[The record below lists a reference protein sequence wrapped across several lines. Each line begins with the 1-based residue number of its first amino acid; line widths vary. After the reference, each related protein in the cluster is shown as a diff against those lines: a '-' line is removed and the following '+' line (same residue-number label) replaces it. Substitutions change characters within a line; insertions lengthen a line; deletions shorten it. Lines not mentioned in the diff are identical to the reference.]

1 MTASHARTPSSNN
14 TAGKG
19 SRGQMFMRMLSR
31 ATLVRRGRSLTAL
44 FAVLVASA
52 VTTATLNLYTDVQA
66 KLHKEFRSY
75 GANVV
80 ITANDG
86 ASLPTDALARVD
98 SLLAGRGTAAPFAFA
113 VARTSDGSPIV
124 VAGTEM
130 ERVRKL
136 NSWWLV
142 SAWPSA
148 PGAALLGER
157 AAKAVSQDR
166 KPFTLSFNNKQITL
180 TPAGTLRTGAQEDS
194 RIYLPLDEFS
204 RWTGLAPSTVEV
216 AVTGSPE
223 AVNAAIGQFKS
234 VLPQAKVE
242 PVRQIVEAE
251 GRVLGKTRMALFATT
266 ALIVLTAALCM
277 LATLTA
283 SVLDRRKDFAVMKA
297 LGASQRTINALFAAE
312 AASIGALGAIGG
324 FVIGIGIAAWIGHAN
339 FNAAISPR
347 FSILPVVLVGSVLV
361 ALFSAMLPM
370 SLLRRVQP
378 ASILRGE

>member
-1 MTASHARTPSSNN
+1 MTASPARTPVQS
-14 TAGKG
+14 ARDG
-19 SRGQMFMRMLSR
+19 SRTQMFVRMLSR
-31 ATLVRRGRSLTAL
+31 ATLVRRGRSLTAI
-44 FAVLVASA
+44 FAVIVASA

-80 ITANDG
+80 VAPKVG
-86 ASLPTDALARVD
+86 ESLPSDALARID
-98 SLLAGRGTAAPFAFA
+98 SVLAGRGIAAPFAFA
-113 VARTSDGSPIV
+113 VARTTDGSPIV
-124 VAGTEM
+124 VAGTDM

-142 SAWPSA
+142 SAWPNG
-148 PGAALLGER
+148 PGTALIGER
-157 AAKAVSQDR
+157 AAKVVSPAG
-166 KPFTLSFNNKQITL
+166 KPFTLSFHDKHIQLI
-180 TPAGTLRTGAQEDS
+180 PAGTLRTGAQEDS
-194 RIYLPLDEFS
+194 RIYLPMDEFV
-204 RWTGLAPSTVEV
+204 RWTGLEPSTIEI
-216 AVTGSPE
+216 AITGSPD
-223 AVNAAIGQFKS
+223 AVNTVIRQFS
-234 VLPQAKVE
+234 SALPQAKVE

-266 ALIVLTAALCM
+266 SLIILTAALCM

-297 LGASQRTINALFAAE
+297 LGASQRAINALFAAE
-312 AASIGALGAIGG
+312 AASIGALGSIGG
-324 FVIGIGIAAWIGHAN
+324 FVIGIGIAAWIGRAN
-339 FNAAISPR
+339 FNAAVSPR
-347 FSILPVVLVGSVLV
+347 FGILPVVLVGSVLV

>member
-1 MTASHARTPSSNN
+1 MTASHARTPGANN
-14 TAGKG
+14 TAG

-86 ASLPTDALARVD
+86 ASLPTDALARLD

-136 NSWWLV
+136 DSWWLV

-148 PGAALLGER
+148 PGAALLGDR
-157 AAKAVSQDR
+157 AAKVVSPDG

-297 LGASQRTINALFAAE
+297 LGASQRMINALFAAE

-324 FVIGIGIAAWIGHAN
+324 FVIGIGIAAWIGRAN
-339 FNAAISPR
+339 FSAAISPR

>member
-1 MTASHARTPSSNN
+1 MTASPAHTQLQIARE
-14 TAGKG
+14 G
-19 SRGQMFMRMLSR
+19 SRGQMFVRMLSR

-80 ITANDG
+80 VAAKDG
-86 ASLPTDALARVD
+86 ESLPSDALARID

-113 VARTSDGSPIV
+113 VARTADGSPIV
-124 VAGTEM
+124 VAGTDM

-142 SAWPSA
+142 SSWPSA
-148 PGAALLGER
+148 PGAALIGDR
-157 AAKAVSQDR
+157 AAKVISPLG
-166 KPFTLSFNNKQITL
+166 KPFTLVFHNKQLAL

-194 RIYLPLDEFS
+194 RIYLPMDEFS
-204 RWTGLAPSTVEV
+204 RWTGLAPSTIEI
-216 AVTGSPE
+216 AVTGSPD
-223 AVNAAIGQFKS
+223 AVNAAIHDVS
-234 VLPQAKVE
+234 SALPQAKVE

-297 LGASQRTINALFAAE
+297 LGASQRAVNALFAAE
-312 AASIGALGAIGG
+312 AALIAALGAIGG
-324 FVIGIGIAAWIGHAN
+324 FVIGIGIATWIGRAN
-339 FNAAISPR
+339 FNAAITPR
-347 FSILPVVLVGSVLV
+347 FSILPVVLVGSILV